1 MWEELAGKLDTVI
14 NSFSANHAYP
24 KTLYFACTRQGVHIR
39 FVVSLGKMTFAV
51 LEL

>member
-1 MWEELAGKLDTVI
+1 MWEELGGKLDTAI
-14 NSFSANHAYP
+14 NSFSAYL
-24 KTLYFACTRQGVHIR
+24 KTLYFACTRQGVRIR